1 MKLVLLACLVAVT
14 AAAPHPDRDAQTVVD
29 ERQDDGDGN
38 FYYRFKTSDSI
49 TEERQG
55 TPGVEGQSNMQ
66 GSYSFTHPDGTV
78 SVVNFIAD
86 ENGYRVVDSPRPP
99 VLPPRP
105 LVEPTITPPPPKPIT
120 ITQAAFAP
128 ARPIPFD

>member
-38 FYYRFKTSDSI
+38 FYYRFEASNSI

-66 GSYSFTHPDGTV
+66 GSYFFTHPDGTV
-78 SVVNFIAD
+78 TVVNFIAD
-86 ENGYRVVDSPRPP
+86 ENGYRVVDSPRPTNQP
-99 VLPPRP
+99 SRPRP
-105 LVEPTITPPPPKPIT
+105 EQL
-120 ITQAAFAP
+120 AAFAG
-128 ARPIPFD
+128 PIIFR